1 MEGPVFEPNQEGL
14 EAILE
19 SVPEFVIVMD
29 PDERIRYLNRAEGGH
44 APNDFVGLKAQELVP
59 PESHQAYREA
69 LERLRRTGEPQEY
82 EVEVALENGFR
93 AWYRTRMVPFGEEG
107 RAAVA
112 AADEDDSR
120 FPVLLMAHNVT
131 KLKAMEAEMERLR
144 HLLPICSWCNQIQ
157 GEEGS
162 WEPLEDYL
170 SREQNT
176 EVSHG
181 LCPDCFDRQME
192 GLDGPGD
199 ANGSAA

>member
-19 SVPEFVIVMD
+19 SVPELVIVMD
-29 PDERIRYLNRAEGGH
+29 ADERVRYLNRAEAGYD
-44 APNDFVGLKAQELVP
+44 PNDFVGLTAREMVP
-59 PESHQAYREA
+59 PESHQVYREA

-82 EVEVALENGFR
+82 DAEVVLEDDFR

-112 AADEDDSR
+112 AEEGPSG
-120 FPVLLMAHNVT
+120 FPVLLIARNVT